1 MDALDR
7 SSLPRRASPQSRAAL
22 PRDVGATP
30 ALDSIFAEVL
40 ERGLKDLALD
50 LDPAARAAIEGH
62 ARLLLAWNEHVNLS
76 GLRTPEQ
83 VARGH
88 VLDSLIAVAPLRALI
103 SGDQLTLLDLGSGG
117 GFPGLPLAVALPAQR
132 AALVDSIGKKA
143 AFLKVAAGVAR
154 DLVAIDVLAERA
166 EDLADEPD
174 QRESWDIVTARAV
187 GHIAEVAELG
197 LPLVKVGGH
206 VVAWKS
212 AGVESELVDASRII
226 GAVGGN
232 KARVVELPAAAKV
245 GLAGHC
251 LVVIE
256 KIRPTPDGY
265 PRTPGER
272 RRRPLG

>member
-1 MDALDR
+1 MDNPDR
-7 SSLPRRASPQSRAAL
+7 SSLPRRASPQPRAAL

-30 ALDSIFAEVL
+30 ALDPIFDEVF
-40 ERGLKDLALD
+40 ERGLTDLALH
-50 LDPAARAAIEGH
+50 LNPAARAAIEGH
-62 ARLLLAWNEHVNLS
+62 VRLLLAWNEHVNLS
-76 GLRTPEQ
+76 GLRTAEQ

-88 VLDSLIAVAPLRALI
+88 VLDSLIAVATLRAL
-103 SGDQLTLLDLGSGG
+103 SAGQPTLLDLGSGG
-117 GFPGLPLAVALPAQR
+117 GFPGLPLAVALPAR
-132 AALVDSIGKKA
+132 HVALVDSIGKKA
-143 AFLKVAAGVAR
+143 AFLEVAAAVAR

-166 EDLADEPD
+166 EDLAEEPD
-174 QRESWDIVTARAV
+174 QREAWDIVTVRAV
-187 GHIAEVAELG
+187 GHISEVAELG

-212 AGVESELVDASRII
+212 AGVESELGDAERII
-226 GAVGGN
+226 RAVGGN
-232 KARVVELPAAAKV
+232 RARVIELPAAAKV

-251 LVVIE
+251 LVAIE

>member
-1 MDALDR
+1 MDNPDR
-7 SSLPRRASPQSRAAL
+7 SSLPRRASPQPRAAL
-22 PRDVGATP
+22 PRDVDATP
-30 ALDSIFAEVL
+30 ALDPIFDEVL
-40 ERGLKDLALD
+40 ERGLTDLALK
-50 LDPAARAAIEGH
+50 LDAAARAAIEGH
-62 ARLLLAWNEHVNLS
+62 VRLLLAWNEHVNLS
-76 GLRTPEQ
+76 GLRTAEQ

-88 VLDSLIAVAPLRALI
+88 VLDSLIAVAPLRAL
-103 SGDQLTLLDLGSGG
+103 GAGTPTLLDLGSGG
-117 GFPGLPLAVALPAQR
+117 GFPGLPLAVALPARR

-143 AFLKVAAGVAR
+143 AFLEVAAAVAR
-154 DLVAIDVLAERA
+154 DLVGMDVLAERA

-174 QRESWDIVTARAV
+174 QREAWDMVTVRAV
-187 GHIAEVAELG
+187 GHIGEVAELG

-206 VVAWKS
+206 VIAWKS
-212 AGVESELVDASRII
+212 TGVESELADAAHII
-226 GAVGGN
+226 RVAGGGT
-232 KARVVELPAAAKV
+232 ACVIELPAAAKV

>member
-1 MDALDR
+1 MDNPDR

-30 ALDSIFAEVL
+30 ALDPIFDEVL
-40 ERGLKDLALD
+40 ERGLTDLALN
-50 LDPAARAAIEGH
+50 LDGATRAAIEGH
-62 ARLLLAWNEHVNLS
+62 VRLLLAWNEHINLS

-88 VLDSLIAVAPLRALI
+88 VLDSLMAVEPLRAL
-103 SGDQLTLLDLGSGG
+103 SAGQPTLLDLGSGG
-117 GFPGLPLAVALPAQR
+117 GFPGLPLAVALPARR
-132 AALVDSIGKKA
+132 AALVDSIAKKA
-143 AFLKVAAGVAR
+143 AFLEVAAAVAR
-154 DLVAIDVLAERA
+154 DLVAIEVLAERA

-174 QRESWDIVTARAV
+174 QREAWDIVTVRAL
-187 GHIAEVAELG
+187 GHIGEVAELG
-197 LPLVKVGGH
+197 LPLVKPGGH

-212 AGVESELVDASRII
+212 AGVESELEDAERLIRT
-226 GAVGGN
+226 VGGTR
-232 KARVVELPAAAKV
+232 ARVSELPAAARV

-256 KIRPTPDGY
+256 KVRPTPDGY